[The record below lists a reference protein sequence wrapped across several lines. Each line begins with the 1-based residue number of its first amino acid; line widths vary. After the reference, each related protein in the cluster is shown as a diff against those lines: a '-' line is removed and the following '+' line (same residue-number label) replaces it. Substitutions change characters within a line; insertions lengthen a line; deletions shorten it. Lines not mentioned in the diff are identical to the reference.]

1 MNHWFTFFSSYRH
14 AFLLFC
20 YVQLCCCCWLTGQMY
35 FFKNERKKTF
45 LLTYLVAG
53 LPLSKETCRDFRIP
67 KIWQIL
73 IATFFQ
79 TILSIKKP
87 EIVKCVCIVQ
97 REINGSQNLMQYL
110 GLRYLLLCTLYT
122 QVCQSR
128 RCHTAKPP

>member
-1 MNHWFTFFSSYRH
+1 MQF
-14 AFLLFC
+14 
-20 YVQLCCCCWLTGQMY
+20 Y
-35 FFKNERKKTF
+35 FFVTYSCAAAGLLVKCTFLKTRGKKTF

-73 IATFFQ
+73 IATFFS

-97 REINGSQNLMQYL
+97 REINGSQNLM
-110 GLRYLLLCTLYT
+110 
-122 QVCQSR
+122 
-128 RCHTAKPP
+128 